1 MADDHETPTST
12 EDEGPVESLIQ
23 GRAKR
28 ATAGRHMSAL
38 LDAEA
43 DDDLALLFEEVDDDN
58 EFAVDVE
65 EEGGEEDD
73 MGMESSD
80 DDDDQGPNAR
90 ADDYEGEQQIQ
101 KEERAERKKRRAQ
114 QDLRYKIASK
124 KVKIDPTAVSAPSAV
139 PAASRP
145 KKKSERISWIPT
157 PEEGPTRSSSRRQT
171 MQNKEL
177 THARLKDSEEKRI
190 RLIATMEE
198 AAKRKAQFKPKEMTQ
213 AERLAEAE
221 RVERLNSKSL
231 NRWEE
236 MEKRKAEERKAK
248 IEALQNR
255 RLEGPVMSYW
265 SGIATWT
272 NGRLTR
278 IGKIDVV
285 PKPEKEENA
294 RKKSKKADKEEKNAP
309 EQKPAPDAAT
319 GATAQ
324 STSTPPNP
332 QTLTDSLKST
342 EEASTQSKDQVQ
354 QNSEAPEEGSKPENT
369 TGTAEATTPTSAP
382 DQPST
387 PAPDAAGKEATPK
400 PDSGGIVEE
409 ESVAET
415 PSAVDNEPPKEEK
428 LASPVAEDVP
438 EGAPK
443 DSTPITSAD
452 APKNEATAPSSEQPA
467 GEPTP
472 MEIDKESTPASAAA
486 PPVAEVPTEA
496 KEKSDEGTKGPVSE
510 PTADAQPAQQ
520 KTSETKENVD
530 MGTKELSPKS
540 QLPAPSTQAETPTPS
555 TPTVADAAA
564 PTTQSGD
571 QLTPAQQAIEK
582 SEVHTDQPGVPKEE
596 EPQPQVPQA
605 PPVIE
610 QTGRNLTVL
619 ENFDEKTAQSR
630 EFSIYFNAKKPPR
643 LTKISSSL
651 CVITSLPSRYRDPET
666 SLPFA
671 NAYAYHQIREAV
683 AQKYTWSGMLGCY
696 VGPAGVAAKG
706 VPARFLDPNAPPEP
720 KESEK
725 KDSSGTEASKTEK
738 EKKDSEKKDPA
749 PAAHAPAPA
758 SAPAPTPTP
767 ASASTPVPGGASSTP
782 APATAPPATPTP
794 VAAGAGDPMDVDKP

>member
-1 MADDHETPTST
+1 MADDHEAPSST
-12 EDEGPVESLIQ
+12 EDEAPIESLIQ

-58 EFAVDVE
+58 EFAMDAAE
-65 EEGGEEDD
+65 DGGEEDD
-73 MGMESSD
+73 MGMDSSSD

-90 ADDYEGEQQIQ
+90 PDDYEGEKQIQ

-114 QDLRYKIASK
+114 QDLRFKIASK
-124 KVKIDPTAVSAPSAV
+124 KVKIDPTAVSAPSEV
-139 PAASRP
+139 PSAATRP

-171 MQNKEL
+171 MQNKEM

-278 IGKIDVV
+278 IGKVNV
-285 PKPEKEENA
+285 TPKPEKDETA
-294 RKKSKKADKEEKNAP
+294 RKKSKK
-309 EQKPAPDAAT
+309 EQKPAQDAAT
-319 GATAQ
+319 AATPTQ
-324 STSTPPNP
+324 STPQISQSRTDPVLSADVSKQNNDQNQQSTVPARE
-332 QTLTDSLKST
+332 T
-342 EEASTQSKDQVQ
+342 
-354 QNSEAPEEGSKPENT
+354 GSKPQDT
-369 TGTAEATTPTSAP
+369 TNGPVPAATTATP
-382 DQPST
+382 DPAQSST
-387 PAPDAAGKEATPK
+387 PAPDEAVRKDATPK
-400 PDSGGIVEE
+400 ADSQKSGEQTGGE
-409 ESVAET
+409 AAPT
-415 PSAVDNEPPKEEK
+415 PTTEPPKEENPPST
-428 LASPVAEDVP
+428 AAEDVSA
-438 EGAPK
+438 EARKESAPV
-443 DSTPITSAD
+443 SQGE
-452 APKNEATAPSSEQPA
+452 APKNETTSSSSEQP
-467 GEPTP
+467 GVE
-472 MEIDKESTPASAAA
+472 KPATKDVKQSAAESSSSA
-486 PPVAEVPTEA
+486 PETGAPEETAEKPDGATKGAASDVLTVPPSQQDTGQRESADKGA
-496 KEKSDEGTKGPVSE
+496 KEP
-510 PTADAQPAQQ
+510 
-520 KTSETKENVD
+520 
-530 MGTKELSPKS
+530 SPKS
-540 QLPAPSTQAETPTPS
+540 PTTVPSAPEGTAVAPITPIAPEAPTQATHSGEPL
-555 TPTVADAAA
+555 A
-564 PTTQSGD
+564 PT
-571 QLTPAQQAIEK
+571 QQA
-582 SEVHTDQPGVPKEE
+582 TDQQVVPKEE
-596 EPQPQVPQA
+596 EPQPQIPQP

-619 ENFDEKTAQSR
+619 ENFDDKTAQSR

-696 VGPAGVAAKG
+696 VAPAGVAARG

-720 KESEK
+720 KEAEK
-725 KDSSGTEASKTEK
+725 KDAPGTGPTIEK
-738 EKKDSEKKDPA
+738 DKQDGEPKATTSV
-749 PAAHAPAPA
+749 
-758 SAPAPTPTP
+758 PAPTPTP
-767 ASASTPVPGGASSTP
+767 SSNPAPGGTSSTP
-782 APATAPPATPTP
+782 ATAPAPAPPDTPTPTP
-794 VAAGAGDPMDVDKP
+794 VAAGASDPMDVDKA